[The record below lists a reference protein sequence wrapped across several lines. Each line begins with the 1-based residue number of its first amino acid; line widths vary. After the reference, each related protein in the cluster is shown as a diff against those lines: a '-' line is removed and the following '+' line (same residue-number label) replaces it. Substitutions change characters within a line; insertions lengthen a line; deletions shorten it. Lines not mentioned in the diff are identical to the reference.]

1 MTKRILCDKR
11 TNPYDNIVYEYD
23 TMTEGPEWDNFIE
36 YIDDFDYSDADMDAD
51 VYLES
56 MYDRINEG
64 CKLYLQKKRQ
74 FQSEHEKV
82 KRKFIPANVR
92 KLIRRKDKLSKRILK
107 SDS

>member
-1 MTKRILCDKR
+1 MTNDDNNIRYNRTVINRKLLDHNMIIFDMNMTKTISCNKR

-36 YIDDFDYSDADMDAD
+36 YIDDFNYSDTDMDAD

-74 FQSEHEKV
+74 FQ
-82 KRKFIPANVR
+82 
-92 KLIRRKDKLSKRILK
+92 
-107 SDS
+107 